1 MQDIAETFLVVVD
14 DTPECAKALRYAAL
28 RAKRTGGR
36 VKILHV
42 LPPAHFLEWR
52 SAQQEIE
59 AEEQRHGEAILQA
72 RAEQV
77 EELTGSRPD
86 TRLLRG
92 LPKQVVLELLTE
104 DRSVR
109 ALVLAAAERG
119 RPGPRV
125 EVFAGQRAGK
135 LPCLV
140 IVVPGG
146 IADADLDRLTLAD
159 FHPRLD
165 RTTTACHLPHGTCR
179 CQTQARPPAIP
190 PRRW

>member
-28 RAKRTGGR
+28 RARRTGAR

-59 AEEQRHGEAILQA
+59 AEEERHGEAILLA
-72 RAEQV
+72 RADEA
-77 EELTGSRPD
+77 EAISGSRPD

-92 LPKQVVLELLTE
+92 LPKQAVLELLIE

-109 ALVLAAAERG
+109 ALVLAAAARG
-119 RPGPRV
+119 RPGPLV
-125 EVFAGQRAGK
+125 DFFAGQQAGR
-135 LPCLV
+135 LPCMV
-140 IVVPGG
+140 ILVPGG
-146 IADADLDRLTLAD
+146 IADNDLDRLT
-159 FHPRLD
+159 
-165 RTTTACHLPHGTCR
+165 
-179 CQTQARPPAIP
+179 
-190 PRRW
+190 